1 MGKTAKQNRTTFVR
15 CPKNKQYPFNR
26 LPAKLYD
33 LNGYQLAIMAQI
45 LSNKDSW
52 NLVKSEIGK
61 RLGFPKDKFNR
72 AWRSLEDLGYINKTR
87 IQGGWSYIIRE
98 DPDFTDTIYSNCE
111 GFTLTTGRKCKGG
124 ILTTTK
130 KNYDYILYNTTG
142 TDAACY
148 DDQFNE
154 LKDLYPVSSTWDDGT
169 KVLLNRKLPECKI
182 LYAKLLSTG
191 NISHEQIIAILK
203 AELAKREQSGTQQYQ
218 PALFNW
224 LHDGDPDAFEDRI
237 LKPAEDAHDIGSV

>member
-1 MGKTAKQNRTTFVR
+1 MVEKMRKNRTTFIR

-52 NLVKSEIGK
+52 TLVKSEIGK
-61 RLGFPKDKFNR
+61 RLAFPKDKFNK
-72 AWRSLEDLGYINKTR
+72 AWKSLEDLGYINKTR
-87 IQGGWSYIIRE
+87 IQAGWSYIIRE
-98 DPDFTDTIYSNCE
+98 DPDFTPTADGNCE

-130 KNYDYILYNTTG
+130 ENYDYIYNTTG

-169 KVLLNRKLPECKI
+169 KVWLNRRLPECKI

-203 AELAKREQSGTQQYQ
+203 DELAKREQSGTQQYQ

-224 LHDGDPDAFEDRI
+224 LHDGDSKAFEDRI
-237 LKPAEDAHDIGSV
+237 LKPAKCTYDIEPV